1 MTRNWTKM
9 LLAILLGNLVY
20 WILYPHLPPSLVHS
34 AFRIDAGLLLDFAI
48 CAVVYVGIKKIFR

>member
-1 MTRNWTKM
+1 M

-48 CAVVYVGIKKIFR
+48 CAVVYVGIRKVFR